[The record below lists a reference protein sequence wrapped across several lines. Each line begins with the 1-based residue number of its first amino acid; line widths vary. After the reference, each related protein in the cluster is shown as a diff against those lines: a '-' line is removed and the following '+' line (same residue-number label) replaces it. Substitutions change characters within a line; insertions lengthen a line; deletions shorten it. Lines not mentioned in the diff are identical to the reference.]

1 VTHRGG
7 SPDDPRAEVLDV
19 VAAAERTALAWERTG
34 FGMVG
39 VGALLVHDGRSRVA
53 AAPLVLGIVV
63 MVLGAATS
71 VVVAPRRYRGIS
83 EELRAGRPP
92 RPPRSPPLLAAA
104 VVQMAVGAGAQLQPK
119 APRG

>member
-7 SPDDPRAEVLDV
+7 SPDHPRAEVLDV

-53 AAPLVLGIVV
+53 AAPLVLGMVV
-63 MVLGAATS
+63 MGLGAATC
-71 VVVAPRRYRGIS
+71 VVGAPRRYRGIS

-92 RPPRSPPLLAAA
+92 LPRRTPRLLASAVVLMALAAA
-104 VVQMAVGAGAQLQPK
+104 ALLQP
-119 APRG
+119 